1 VVYCQGVDLWSS
13 YLKRISRIL
22 SALLQTMAHWISRH
36 NRRQQPFSQPAFTAS
51 HRRSISLSS
60 LATGAVV
67 LVGFLLNPNAG
78 AAQAQSPPTGLIS
91 VNRFGNGSGNQAAL
105 NNALSFSAD
114 GRYVAFVSDA
124 TDLTAN
130 DTNNSSDVFVRDRQ
144 TGQTILV
151 SVNAAGTGPG
161 DQYSRA
167 PTITSDGRYVAFIS
181 ASSNLVMDDAA
192 TLIHED
198 VYVRDLQ
205 LGSTTLVSRNFAG
218 TARGNS
224 TSGWYDP
231 LGISAD
237 GRFVVFSSSAT
248 DLVATPDN
256 NIQTDVFVRD
266 LQTHTTRLIS
276 INRNGTASGNYV
288 SDGGVITPDGRFVAF
303 LSQSRDL
310 IAMDIG
316 FRRQVFLRELET
328 GITKL
333 VSVNRTNTSGGNGD
347 TDPSHL
353 EHDLSISADG
363 RFVAFV
369 SDASDLVNGD
379 TNFTQDVFVR
389 DTQLGVT
396 QLGSINTSGNAGGNS
411 GQISLTPDGHFI
423 TFVSGADDLVS
434 NDANQQ
440 QDVFIRDL
448 QTNSTSLVSV
458 NRTGVAA
465 GTGDSSTF
473 FLLSYARPSLSD
485 DGRYISF
492 TSKAADLISGKD
504 TNGGNSGASLPDVFV
519 RDRQAGITNLVS
531 INNSGTDSGNGTSAY
546 SAITHDGRSI
556 FYFSGAA
563 DLVGYDSNGGVQDL
577 FVFLNVQQTGQVRFK
592 TAVTN
597 AAESGGAATVTVS
610 LTGPLNTPASVNF
623 GTTDGTATSGADYT
637 STSGTLSFAPGET
650 EKTFAVPIIDD
661 SLNEDDETLVLKLTS
676 PSSNLLLGEPSTA
689 VLKIIDDD
697 PLPTIA
703 IDDVTVGEGD
713 SGTTNAV
720 FRITL
725 SAATGRTVTVPI
737 STQPG
742 TATSGTD
749 FRSLSG
755 SLTFPP
761 GQTVRQVAV
770 AVIGDTTIEGT
781 ETFFVNLGTPTNA
794 LIARGQGVGTI
805 IDDDALILLTEANS
819 QRAIALD
826 SVLFT
831 RDPFPVTNTLNFSSD
846 QRTRIM
852 LFAIGLKLLPGE
864 NASAVTATAEDSSG
878 NVSPLSVEF
887 IGEVPS
893 FNWLTQVI
901 LKLNDQPTSGDA
913 KVKITLHSVS
923 SNAVLVGV
931 QP

>member
-1 VVYCQGVDLWSS
+1 
-13 YLKRISRIL
+13 
-22 SALLQTMAHWISRH
+22 M
-36 NRRQQPFSQPAFTAS
+36 
-51 HRRSISLSS
+51 
-60 LATGAVV
+60 
-67 LVGFLLNPNAG
+67 
-78 AAQAQSPPTGLIS
+78 
-91 VNRFGNGSGNQAAL
+91 
-105 NNALSFSAD
+105 D
-114 GRYVAFVSDA
+114 G
-124 TDLTAN
+124 
-130 DTNNSSDVFVRDRQ
+130 
-144 TGQTILV
+144 
-151 SVNAAGTGPG
+151 
-161 DQYSRA
+161 
-167 PTITSDGRYVAFIS
+167 
-181 ASSNLVMDDAA
+181 
-192 TLIHED
+192 
-198 VYVRDLQ
+198 
-205 LGSTTLVSRNFAG
+205 
-218 TARGNS
+218 
-224 TSGWYDP
+224 
-231 LGISAD
+231 
-237 GRFVVFSSSAT
+237 
-248 DLVATPDN
+248 
-256 NIQTDVFVRD
+256 
-266 LQTHTTRLIS
+266 
-276 INRNGTASGNYV
+276 
-288 SDGGVITPDGRFVAF
+288 FVAF

-448 QTNSTSLVSV
+448 ETNSTSLVSV

-504 TNGGNSGASLPDVFV
+504 TNGGNSGGSLPDVFV

-725 SAATGRTVTVPI
+725 SAASGRTVTVPI